1 MNISKMHFEERRGR
15 FRKGYNP
22 SEFIYR
28 GKQGATAKDV
38 AVRKGSTSLRASS
51 PIWVSEVSLA
61 RTRERGGHSPK

>member
-28 GKQGATAKDV
+28 GKQGATAKMWRFV
-38 AVRKGSTSLRASS
+38 KVQ
-51 PIWVSEVSLA
+51 LA
-61 RTRERGGHSPK
+61 CEQALLSG